1 MKAKI
6 ASVIGMAMTLA
17 PALSMTAVAADSPSP
32 TATQMAQAAMTC
44 STGTHWEAAG
54 YIRGGR
60 WRAAHCANNQA
71 PNY

>member
-17 PALSMTAVAADSPSP
+17 PALSITVMAAGSPSP
-32 TATQMAQAAMTC
+32 TATQTAQAATTC
-44 STGTHWEAAG
+44 PAGMHWEADG

-60 WRAAHCANNQA
+60 WRAAHCVNNQA
-71 PNY
+71 PHY